1 MGLVEGD
8 RHSPIGRWTGP
19 VHPAT
24 IVPAR
29 PSLPRDPRSTQ
40 DALRHACLSPLD
52 PRIDARR
59 RHRHRRL
66 RRRGARVPGRNERR
80 PVRSVFRGPVRRAY
94 GGTVGGAFAQREPV
108 GGALVQ
114 REPVGRALGGALA
127 HRKPAAPSPTPVAPA
142 SDTLRLRRL
151 AVIRGSIS
159 PKSVVA
165 TQTGLV
171 FAQNMMYRHTM
182 TVYNR
187 RGQLV
192 KTISDRVILARYGH
206 LSWPLAV
213 NGSPV
218 EAAVAP
224 DGRHVYV
231 SQYSMYGPGFRHPGW
246 DTGWVNDVIDRSF
259 VYEIDT
265 TTLRITRAIRVG
277 PVPKAVGVSPDGRWL
292 LVGNWTHRDVSLV
305 NLRTGREV
313 KRIVVGGNPRG
324 IAFAPDSS
332 VVYLTAESGQRLMEY
347 NFSTGRLRTL
357 ISLLPGEPRHLVIDP
372 TGHYLYASLN
382 KGGGVVKIDIG
393 RRRIVDRVTTGANPR
408 TIALAP
414 DGRSLYVV
422 NYESQTVAKVRTRDM
437 LVLQRL
443 RTAGVHPVG
452 LTYEN
457 ATHTVWVSCYRGT
470 IERFADR

>member
-1 MGLVEGD
+1 MKSARLPLLAAVLAIAVGVVAAAADAPVSRAGTAAGASETPSG
-8 RHSPIGRWTGP
+8 SPTAAP
-19 VHPAT
+19 TAAPAT
-24 IVPAR
+24 ATPPA
-29 PSLPRDPRSTQ
+29 
-40 DALRHACLSPLD
+40 
-52 PRIDARR
+52 
-59 RHRHRRL
+59 
-66 RRRGARVPGRNERR
+66 
-80 PVRSVFRGPVRRAY
+80 
-94 GGTVGGAFAQREPV
+94 EPT
-108 GGALVQ
+108 AT
-114 REPVGRALGGALA
+114 
-127 HRKPAAPSPTPVAPA
+127 PTPTASPAPTLVTPA

-187 RGQLV
+187 RGRLV
-192 KTISDRVILARYGH
+192 KTISDRVILSRYGYPT
-206 LSWPLAV
+206 WPLAV
-213 NGSPV
+213 RGSPV

-224 DGRHVYV
+224 DGKHIYV
-231 SQYSMYGPGFRHPGW
+231 SQYSMYGPGFHHPGW

-265 TTLRITRAIRVG
+265 ATLRISRIIRVG
-277 PVPKAVGVSPDGRWL
+277 PVPKAVGVSPDGKWL
-292 LVGNWTHRDVSLV
+292 LVGNWTHRDLSLV

-332 VVYLTAESGQRLMEY
+332 VVYLTAESGQRLMAY
-347 NFSTGRLRTL
+347 NFATGRLRTL
-357 ISLLPGEPRHLVIDP
+357 IALLPGEPRHLVIDP
-372 TGHYLYASLN
+372 TGRYLYASLN
-382 KGGGVVKIDIG
+382 KGGQVVKIDIRL
-393 RRRIVDRVTTGANPR
+393 RRVVKRVTTGSNPR

-422 NYESQTVAKVRTRDM
+422 NYESQTVAKVRTKDM
-437 LVLQRL
+437 LVIQRL

-457 ATHTVWVSCYRGT
+457 ATRTIWVSCYRGT

>member
-1 MGLVEGD
+1 M
-8 RHSPIGRWTGP
+8 HSSRLSVLTSTLAVVIGVGVFVGVVP
-19 VHPAT
+19 V
-24 IVPAR
+24 
-29 PSLPRDPRSTQ
+29 S
-40 DALRHACLSPLD
+40 
-52 PRIDARR
+52 
-59 RHRHRRL
+59 
-66 RRRGARVPGRNERR
+66 
-80 PVRSVFRGPVRRAY
+80 RA
-94 GGTVGGAFAQREPV
+94 GT
-108 GGALVQ
+108 
-114 REPVGRALGGALA
+114 ALA
-127 HRKPAAPSPTPVAPA
+127 ASETASGEPTAAPSIAAEPAATESPTPTAPPAPAPTPTSSPAPTAAPTPSPVVAA

-171 FAQNMMYRHTM
+171 FAQNMMYRHTI

-187 RGQLV
+187 RGRLV
-192 KTISDRVILARYGH
+192 KTIRDRVILARFGFPR
-206 LSWPLAV
+206 WPSAV

-231 SQYSMYGPGFRHPGW
+231 SQYSMYGRGFGHPGW

-265 TTLRITRAIRVG
+265 ATLRITRIFRVG
-277 PVPKAVGVSPDGRWL
+277 PVPKAVGVSPDGKWL

-305 NLRTGREV
+305 DLATGREV
-313 KRIVVGGNPRG
+313 RRIVVGGNPRG

-347 NFSTGRLRTL
+347 TFATGRLRTL

-372 TGHYLYASLN
+372 TGRYLYASLN
-382 KGGGVVKIDIG
+382 KGGQVVKIDI
-393 RRRIVDRVTTGANPR
+393 RLRRIVGRATTGRTPR
-408 TIALAP
+408 TITLAP

-422 NYESQTVAKVRTRDM
+422 NYDSRTVAKVRTKDM
-437 LVLQRL
+437 RVLQRL
-443 RTAGVHPVG
+443 KTAGVHPIG
-452 LTYEN
+452 ITYEI
-457 ATHTVWVSCYRGT
+457 ATRTIWVSCYRGT

>member
-1 MGLVEGD
+1 MHVSRLSILASTLAVVMGV
-8 RHSPIGRWTGP
+8 
-19 VHPAT
+19 V
-24 IVPAR
+24 
-29 PSLPRDPRSTQ
+29 
-40 DALRHACLSPLD
+40 
-52 PRIDARR
+52 
-59 RHRHRRL
+59 
-66 RRRGARVPGRNERR
+66 
-80 PVRSVFRGPVRRAY
+80 
-94 GGTVGGAFAQREPV
+94 AFAGEAPVSRAGTTEAPSVEPSA
-108 GGALVQ
+108 GASPSA
-114 REPVGRALGGALA
+114 EPSPSAS
-127 HRKPAAPSPTPVAPA
+127 PAPSASPSAEPSPSASPPPTPSPTPVAPA

-192 KTISDRVILARYGH
+192 KTIPDRVILARYGY

-213 NGSPV
+213 RGSPV

-231 SQYSMYGPGFRHPGW
+231 AQYSMYGPGFNHPGW

-259 VYEIDT
+259 VYEIST
-265 TTLRITRAIRVG
+265 TTLRITRVIRVG

-347 NFSTGRLRTL
+347 RFSTGRLRTL

-422 NYESQTVAKVRTRDM
+422 NYESQTVAKVRTSDM

-452 LTYEN
+452 LTYEI
-457 ATHTVWVSCYRGT
+457 ATRTVWVSCYRGT

>member
-1 MGLVEGD
+1 M
-8 RHSPIGRWTGP
+8 SPDPSPSPDPTAEP
-19 VHPAT
+19 TSTPTASPAPT
-24 IVPAR
+24 PA
-29 PSLPRDPRSTQ
+29 
-40 DALRHACLSPLD
+40 
-52 PRIDARR
+52 
-59 RHRHRRL
+59 
-66 RRRGARVPGRNERR
+66 
-80 PVRSVFRGPVRRAY
+80 
-94 GGTVGGAFAQREPV
+94 
-108 GGALVQ
+108 
-114 REPVGRALGGALA
+114 
-127 HRKPAAPSPTPVAPA
+127 PTPVVPA

-151 AVIRGSIS
+151 PVIRGYIS

-187 RGQLV
+187 SGRLV
-192 KTISDRVILARYGH
+192 KTISDRVILSKYGH
-206 LSWPLAV
+206 AAWPMAV
-213 NGSPV
+213 SGSPV

-224 DGRHVYV
+224 DGRHIYV
-231 SQYSMYGPGFRHPGW
+231 TQYSMYGPGFYHPGW
-246 DTGWVNDVIDRSF
+246 DTGWVDDVIDRSF

-265 TTLRITRAIRVG
+265 TTLRVTRIIRVG
-277 PVPKAVGVSPDGRWL
+277 PVPKAVGVSPDGKWL
-292 LVGNWTHRDVSLV
+292 LVGNWTHRDLSLV

-347 NFSTGRLRTL
+347 TFATGRLRT
-357 ISLLPGEPRHLVIDP
+357 IIALLPGEPRHLVIDP
-372 TGHYLYASLN
+372 TGRYLYASLN
-382 KGGGVVKIDIG
+382 KGGQVVKIDIRL
-393 RRRIVDRVTTGANPR
+393 RRVVDRATTGTNPR

-422 NYESQTVAKVRTRDM
+422 NYESQTIAKVRTRDM
-437 LVLQRL
+437 LVIQRL
-443 RTAGVHPVG
+443 TTAGVHPVG

-457 ATHTVWVSCYRGT
+457 ATRTIWVSCYRGT